1 AIATIAWLGRRRSK
15 AGKNA
20 VAEEVNLRELPE
32 AEVPKRL
39 RPEFYFD
46 FQAYPFAHSKLLQ
59 EAHDVIQ
66 VLELLPK
73 YLKEQLQLEK
83 ESLVSCTR
91 GSVSCPCVP
100 ATASPTVLLEDPCTV
115 IVEPDKMLLDP
126 ATAAQEALSALL
138 LRKGAQIL
146 GGIIDLRKGPVA
158 LGPGAVVEPGA
169 FVAGPAMIGAGTV
182 VRSGAYIRGDVLV
195 GEKAVLRGELKNSLV
210 MDKAELAHPGY
221 AGDSLIGYKGHF
233 GCQALTANLGL
244 FGNQLSVSLPGEE
257 ASHARPVRVRL
268 GRRKV
273 GAILGDFAQLGCSSV
288 TDPATFLAPRTVTY
302 TLCRLSSG
310 FYGPDE
316 IIKNKPEEA
325 GALQRIRLLPK

>member
-1 AIATIAWLGRRRSK
+1 MSSAVLSSRAALVSGGCLSALTVTAIATIAWLGRRRSK

-210 MDKAELAHPGY
+210 MDKAELAHPGCIELE
-221 AGDSLIGYKGHF
+221 GGVPNG
-233 GCQALTANLGL
+233 
-244 FGNQLSVSLPGEE
+244 PE
-257 ASHARPVRVRL
+257 
-268 GRRKV
+268 
-273 GAILGDFAQLGCSSV
+273 
-288 TDPATFLAPRTVTY
+288 
-302 TLCRLSSG
+302 SG
-310 FYGPDE
+310 FGVM
-316 IIKNKPEEA
+316 A
-325 GALQRIRLLPK
+325 GELQRRTGRAVVAANYYGQEYEKVQLKPDSGIDVGFNNRPASNPTPVEVVTLILTLAC